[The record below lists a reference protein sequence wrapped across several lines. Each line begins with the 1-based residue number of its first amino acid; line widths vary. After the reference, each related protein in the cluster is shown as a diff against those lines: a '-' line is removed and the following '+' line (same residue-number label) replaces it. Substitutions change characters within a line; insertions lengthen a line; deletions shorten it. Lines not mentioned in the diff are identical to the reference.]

1 MLEQV
6 QTKPQRL
13 TKSEVAARQTRYGSN
28 LLKPRKKSG
37 NLTLLIGQFK
47 SPIISVVPGDC
58 LILESKDLFINE
70 ATLTGEKFP
79 VEKSPGINAADA
91 PLGQRLNTLF
101 MATHV
106 VSGNAKEEVGHVQEE
121 T

>member
-1 MLEQV
+1 M
-6 QTKPQRL
+6 
-13 TKSEVAARQTRYGSN
+13 N
-28 LLKPRKKSG
+28 
-37 NLTLLIGQFK
+37 
-47 SPIISVVPGDC
+47 
-58 LILESKDLFINE
+58 KDFFINE

-79 VEKSPGINAADA
+79 VEKSPGITAANA

-106 VSGNAKEEVGHVQEE
+106 ISSNAKEEVDHVQEE